1 MKEVV
6 AHAYANTKETL
17 KEVTDILVDAGYE
30 IAYESDSLTNVSI
43 IKEVEDVNEQRSQK
57 LRG

>member
-1 MKEVV
+1 MKEVI

-17 KEVTDILVDAGYE
+17 KEVTDILIDAGYE

-43 IKEVEDVNEQRSQK
+43 IKEVEDVNE
-57 LRG
+57 